1 MMFREA
7 SRVERLGKLPL
18 TPHST
23 GSWPVSPVLIS
34 LRVCKCTRAH
44 LSPAVYIKHALQGR
58 TPILAQNTPL
68 RPDSSARWTC
78 SIRTW
83 KLSEL
88 LQCEGAIVYV
98 SAGLTFADQM
108 FSTAAGRRRRRQ

>member
-44 LSPAVYIKHALQGR
+44 LLPEVYMKHALQGR
-58 TPILAQNTPL
+58 TPNIGTENPFA
-68 RPDSSARWTC
+68 AR
-78 SIRTW
+78 
-83 KLSEL
+83 
-88 LQCEGAIVYV
+88 V
-98 SAGLTFADQM
+98 SC
-108 FSTAAGRRRRRQ
+108 